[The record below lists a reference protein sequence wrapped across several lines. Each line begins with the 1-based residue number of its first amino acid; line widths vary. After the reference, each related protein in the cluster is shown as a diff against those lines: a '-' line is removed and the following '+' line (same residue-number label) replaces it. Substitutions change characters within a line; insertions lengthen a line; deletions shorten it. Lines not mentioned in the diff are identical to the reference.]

1 MRITNTLYMNFNF
14 KYFSRYLL
22 ALLFSVSSLASAQTI
37 SATNGNQAGGGA
49 VPCSDCVPAGWIDNG
64 GTPDVSNR
72 TIAATNTTAGG
83 GANWTTSIS
92 SSDNLSLPL
101 PPNNHNTW
109 LSLRDLGP
117 PPALEESVNTT
128 ITGLVVGRT
137 YEVVVYSLT
146 AVTRNNGLNGAK
158 YAGSYNNNFFAEVA
172 GQTLEAGNLTQN
184 TWGTSR
190 LKFTATQASHVM
202 ILRPGADATGTN
214 YQTVQVSVTINAVNA
229 IPIATADYTQTLQGV
244 PVSLNVVSN
253 DSDPDGTI
261 NVATVDLNPATPGPD
276 TTFTNA
282 QGTWTVNASGVITF
296 APVPAF
302 TGVATLPY
310 TIKDNYTLDGVSNPS
325 TSNSATISIAVLA
338 DSDNDGIPNDTDLDD
353 DNDGILDTL
362 EGCAGTVTVA
372 TVNTTLAS
380 SLATNNTVVF
390 PLVPPGS
397 VGLPEGGVRITRTAG
412 GNGWSTFTPP
422 VQNASLSIGG
432 SAIATTFSTTYL
444 DVTGTVAR
452 ALTIDFG
459 ANARSIS
466 STNNEYQYI
475 IGIAGL
481 GNEGASITS
490 TFSVPLTVI
499 QNVDVFNTGR
509 FSLFGGVTPVPGQT
523 GTVFSTAT
531 PNTGPNQ
538 AQGYTFFFVPKDVA
552 SFIMTIAGA
561 NDPHGFIFGVYRQN
575 CTIDTDG
582 DGVLNNLDTDSDN
595 DGCPD
600 AVEGSEAVRITQVYP
615 MNFATVAL
623 RGRIKV
629 IYDGL
634 TVDNVQSRI
643 VSNSPLANGVPQL
656 VNNAGNN
663 LNTATNPSNL
673 AGIVDNTDSPT
684 PTADIGQDVGT
695 SQNNSVKDIEC
706 ERCFRPGATG
716 PGTLQTSHGITAL
729 TRGGVANGNW
739 PMKING
745 AYTALDARTKGFVI
759 NRLTDVEITAIPTN
773 TLVVGMMVFDK
784 TANCLKVYDGTNWA
798 CYTKPTCDNLSL

>member
-22 ALLFSVSSLASAQTI
+22 ALLFCVSSLASAQTI

-49 VPCSDCVPAGWIDNG
+49 VPCSDCTPAGWIDNG

-83 GANWTTSIS
+83 GANWTTSAS

-101 PPNNHNTW
+101 PPNNHTTW

-117 PPALEESVNTT
+117 PPALEESVNTS

-146 AVTRNNGLNGAK
+146 AVTRNNGLNGTK

-190 LKFTATQASHVM
+190 LKFTATQTSHVM

-261 NVATVDLNPATPGPD
+261 NVATVDLNPATPGLD

-296 APVPAF
+296 APVSAF

-310 TIKDNYTLDGVSNPS
+310 TVRDNYTLDGVSNPS

-380 SLATNNTVVF
+380 SLATNSTVVF

-397 VGLPEGGVRITRTAG
+397 VGLPEGGVRVTRTAG
-412 GNGWSTFTPP
+412 GNGWGTFTPP
-422 VQNASLSIGG
+422 VQNASLSVGG

-452 ALTIDFG
+452 TLTIDFG
-459 ANARSIS
+459 ANARTIS

-600 AVEGSEAVRITQVYP
+600 AVEGSEAVRITHVYP
-615 MNFATVAL
+615 MNFTTVAL
-623 RGRIKV
+623 RGQIKV
-629 IYDGL
+629 LANG
-634 TVDNVQSRI
+634 TTAGTPAQV
-643 VSNSPLANGVPQL
+643 VSNIAAANGVPQL
-656 VNNAGNN
+656 VNNSAGN
-663 LNTATNPSNL
+663 PVGVG
-673 AGIVDNTDSPT
+673 AGAVDNTDNPT
-684 PTADIGQDVGT
+684 PTADIGQSVGT

-706 ERCFRPGATG
+706 ERCFRPAATG

-729 TRGGVANGNW
+729 SRGGATNGNW

-745 AYTALDARTKGFVI
+745 AYTALDAKTKGFVI
-759 NRLTDVEITAIPTN
+759 NRLTDAEIAAIPAN
-773 TLVVGMMVFDK
+773 TLVVGMMVFDR
-784 TANCLKVYDGTNWA
+784 TANCLKIYDGTSWS
-798 CYTKPTCDNLSL
+798 CYTKPTCDNLNL